1 MGTSDTHVREHRSV
15 LAAAEKRVL
24 MWIAMRLPRAISSD
38 HLSALGFVSMLMAG
52 ASFAAFRLSSLSAIG
67 VVVALAAN
75 WFGDSLD
82 GTVARVRGEERPR
95 YGYYLDHFL
104 DLAGTT
110 ALMIGL
116 ACSGLMHAYLAAA
129 VLCAYLLVAAET
141 YLATHT
147 VRIFRISQFGFGP
160 TELRILIAAGAL
172 KVMQSPNVTLGGLAT
187 VPLFDMGGLIAAV
200 VLAAIFVRSGLRN
213 ARELYRAEP
222 IPNRIRRRDSLIR

>member
-1 MGTSDTHVREHRSV
+1 
-15 LAAAEKRVL
+15 
-24 MWIAMRLPRAISSD
+24 
-38 HLSALGFVSMLMAG
+38 MLMAG